1 MAALCLV
8 LALVVT
14 VALATTYVENIT
26 YQSLR
31 EKSALAVPRIQVEI
45 AAQQRQNAP
54 ALQDRIREVFAKAN
68 LRVLLLDPDTMKV
81 EVDTSFRNATGKTFK
96 FDAADSDMQQM
107 YTATG
112 LEGGSAGRA
121 NLCSWGLRDMLG
133 REGSVRRRRDTSSC
147 WRSRGAGSQS
157 LLVM

>member
-1 MAALCLV
+1 M
-8 LALVVT
+8 
-14 VALATTYVENIT
+14 ENIT

-107 YTATG
+107 YTARG
-112 LEGGSAGRA
+112 WRGGSSWRA
-121 NLCSWGLRDMLG
+121 NRCSWGLRICWAG
-133 REGSVRRRRDTSSC
+133 RAACAGEGTHRRAGAAAARDRRAC
-147 WRSRGAGSQS
+147 W
-157 LLVM
+157 